1 MIIATTHL
9 DRSPDVCGC
18 TGNKNI
24 YVKTIYF
31 HTEKWDNEVFTK
43 CRQQLLYIYMWEY
56 IAMSS
61 QLFFDCKPYIIH
73 LHYHR
78 PFTSLLE
85 RQQCWGK
92 SWKKKVWNHLMYDN
106 MRKGEK
112 ALNAYLF
119 LSLKQNAQGSI
130 KDFQCHRSIP
140 INWLKI
146 VKYQLWKQDC
156 ILWKNFSINFYYTV
170 KYSVKMKRESLN
182 LNIMNHNPDNF
193 RITKWQ
199 DCGQKLKFF
208 PNIDPILLHLSLV
221 SYQKKGINKG
231 FALKI
236 TASEKKVCHLSTT
249 LSICLRNIQ

>member
-1 MIIATTHL
+1 MKTRL
-9 DRSPDVCGC
+9 YFMKKFQPD
-18 TGNKNI
+18 
-24 YVKTIYF
+24 
-31 HTEKWDNEVFTK
+31 
-43 CRQQLLYIYMWEY
+43 
-56 IAMSS
+56 
-61 QLFFDCKPYIIH
+61 FF
-73 LHYHR
+73 
-78 PFTSLLE
+78 
-85 RQQCWGK
+85 
-92 SWKKKVWNHLMYDN
+92 
-106 MRKGEK
+106 
-112 ALNAYLF
+112 
-119 LSLKQNAQGSI
+119 
-130 KDFQCHRSIP
+130 
-140 INWLKI
+140 
-146 VKYQLWKQDC
+146 
-156 ILWKNFSINFYYTV
+156 YTV

>member
-1 MIIATTHL
+1 MRFPWLVISLVKKKKDDILTTKTLIIATTHL

-92 SWKKKVWNHLMYDN
+92 S
-106 MRKGEK
+106 
-112 ALNAYLF
+112 
-119 LSLKQNAQGSI
+119 
-130 KDFQCHRSIP
+130 
-140 INWLKI
+140 
-146 VKYQLWKQDC
+146 
-156 ILWKNFSINFYYTV
+156 
-170 KYSVKMKRESLN
+170 
-182 LNIMNHNPDNF
+182 
-193 RITKWQ
+193 
-199 DCGQKLKFF
+199 
-208 PNIDPILLHLSLV
+208 
-221 SYQKKGINKG
+221 
-231 FALKI
+231 
-236 TASEKKVCHLSTT
+236 
-249 LSICLRNIQ
+249 

>member
-1 MIIATTHL
+1 
-9 DRSPDVCGC
+9 
-18 TGNKNI
+18 
-24 YVKTIYF
+24 
-31 HTEKWDNEVFTK
+31 
-43 CRQQLLYIYMWEY
+43 
-56 IAMSS
+56 
-61 QLFFDCKPYIIH
+61 
-73 LHYHR
+73 
-78 PFTSLLE
+78 
-85 RQQCWGK
+85 
-92 SWKKKVWNHLMYDN
+92 MYDN

-156 ILWKNFSINFYYTV
+156 ISWKNFSIDFYYTV
-170 KYSVKMKRESLN
+170 KYSINMKRESLN